1 MDGVIIKSTGSW
13 YLVRLQD
20 GKEVKARLLGRFK
33 LENKKISNPIAVG
46 DKVELLP
53 EAENFIIEVITPR
66 KNYIVRKSPKKK
78 HFAHMIAANV
88 DQAVLI
94 ASQKRPR
101 TSLGFIDR
109 FLVTL
114 EAFRIPGY
122 LLINKSDLYSKEE
135 QVALRGIMEL
145 YESIG
150 YQTMMTSFIEGLP
163 DRVGDWL
170 QAKTT
175 LLSGHSGSGKSTLI
189 NLLQP
194 NAHQQIGEISDF
206 ADKGVHTT
214 TFAEMF
220 SLDAD
225 THVIDTPGIK
235 ELGLAEITAEE
246 LSHYFPEMRNLMG
259 QCKFN
264 NCRHVDE
271 PSCAVQEA
279 VQSGHIALSRFESY
293 LSMMQEDDNRRYG

>member
-1 MDGVIIKSTGSW
+1 VDGVIIKSTGSW
-13 YLVRLQD
+13 YSVRLQD
-20 GKEVKARLLGRFK
+20 GKEVKARLPGRFK

-78 HFAHMIAANV
+78 HFAHMIAANI

-94 ASQKRPR
+94 ASHKRPR

-135 QVALRGIMEL
+135 QTALRDIMEL

-150 YQTMMTSFIEGLP
+150 YQAMMTSFIEGVP
-163 DRVGDWL
+163 HQVGDWL

-175 LLSGHSGSGKSTLI
+175 LLSGHSGAGKSTLI

-206 ADKGVHTT
+206 ANKGVHTT

-279 VQSGHIALSRFESY
+279 VQTGDIALSRFESY
-293 LSMMQEDDNRRYG
+293 LSMMQEDDNRR

>member
-13 YLVRLQD
+13 YSVRLQD
-20 GKEVKARLLGRFK
+20 GKEVKARLPGRFK
-33 LENKKISNPIAVG
+33 LESKKISNPIAVG

-78 HFAHMIAANV
+78 HFAHMIAANI

-94 ASQKRPR
+94 ASHKRPR

-135 QVALRGIMEL
+135 QAALRDIMEL

-150 YQTMMTSFIEGLP
+150 YQTMMTSFIEGVP
-163 DRVGDWL
+163 NQVGDWL

-206 ADKGVHTT
+206 ANKGVHTT

-279 VQSGHIALSRFESY
+279 VQTGDIALSRFESY
-293 LSMMQEDDNRRYG
+293 LSMMQEDDNRR

>member
-1 MDGVIIKSTGSW
+1 MYGVIIKSTGSW
-13 YLVRLQD
+13 YSVRLQD
-20 GKEVKARLLGRFK
+20 GKEVKARLPGRFK

-94 ASQKRPR
+94 ASHKRPK

-135 QVALRGIMEL
+135 QAALRGIMGL

-150 YQTMMTSFIEGLP
+150 YQTMMTSFIEEVP
-163 DRVGDWL
+163 HQVGDWL

-206 ADKGVHTT
+206 ANKGMHTT

-235 ELGLAEITAEE
+235 ELELAEITAEE

-279 VQSGHIALSRFESY
+279 VQSGDIALSRFESY
-293 LSMMQEDDNRRYG
+293 LSMMQEDDNRR

>member
-150 YQTMMTSFIEGLP
+150 YQTMMTSFIEGVP

-293 LSMMQEDDNRRYG
+293 LSMMQEDDNRR

>member
-13 YLVRLQD
+13 YSVRLQD
-20 GKEVKARLLGRFK
+20 GKEVKARLPGRFK

-78 HFAHMIAANV
+78 HFAHMIAANI

-94 ASQKRPR
+94 ASHKRPR

-135 QVALRGIMEL
+135 QAALRDIMEL

-150 YQTMMTSFIEGLP
+150 YQTMMTSFIEGVP
-163 DRVGDWL
+163 HQVGDWL

-175 LLSGHSGSGKSTLI
+175 LLSGHSGAGKSTLI

-206 ADKGVHTT
+206 ANKGVHTT

-225 THVIDTPGIK
+225 TYVIDTPGIK

-279 VQSGHIALSRFESY
+279 VQSGDIALSRFESY
-293 LSMMQEDDNRRYG
+293 LSMMQEDDNRR

>member
-78 HFAHMIAANV
+78 YFAHMIAANV

-94 ASQKRPR
+94 ASHKRPR

-135 QVALRGIMEL
+135 QAALRGIMEL

-150 YQTMMTSFIEGLP
+150 YQTMMTSFIEGVP
-163 DRVGDWL
+163 HQVGDWL
-170 QAKTT
+170 KAKTT

-214 TFAEMF
+214 TFAEIF

-246 LSHYFPEMRNLMG
+246 LSHYFPEMRNLMS

-264 NCRHVDE
+264 NCHHVDE

-293 LSMMQEDDNRRYG
+293 LSMMQEDDNRR

>member
-13 YLVRLQD
+13 YSVRLQD
-20 GKEVKARLLGRFK
+20 GKEVKARLPGRFK

-53 EAENFIIEVITPR
+53 EAENFIIEVIKPR

-78 HFAHMIAANV
+78 HFAHMIAANI

-94 ASQKRPR
+94 ASHKRPR

-135 QVALRGIMEL
+135 QTALRDIMEL

-150 YQTMMTSFIEGLP
+150 YQTMMTSFIEGVP
-163 DRVGDWL
+163 HQVGDWL

-175 LLSGHSGSGKSTLI
+175 LLSGHSGAGKSTLI

-194 NAHQQIGEISDF
+194 NAHQQIGDISDF
-206 ADKGVHTT
+206 ANKGVHTT

-279 VQSGHIALSRFESY
+279 VQTGDIALSRFESY
-293 LSMMQEDDNRRYG
+293 LSMMQEDDNRR

>member
-13 YLVRLQD
+13 YSVRLQD
-20 GKEVKARLLGRFK
+20 GKEVKARLPGRFK
-33 LENKKISNPIAVG
+33 LESKKISNPIAVG

-78 HFAHMIAANV
+78 HFSHMIAANI

-94 ASQKRPR
+94 ASHKRPR

-135 QVALRGIMEL
+135 QTALRGIMEL

-150 YQTMMTSFIEGLP
+150 YQTMMTSFIEGVP
-163 DRVGDWL
+163 HQVGDWL

-206 ADKGVHTT
+206 ANKGVHTT

-279 VQSGHIALSRFESY
+279 VQTGDIALSRFESY
-293 LSMMQEDDNRRYG
+293 LSMMQEDDNRR

>member
-20 GKEVKARLLGRFK
+20 GKEVKARLPGRFK

-78 HFAHMIAANV
+78 YFAHMIAANV

-94 ASQKRPR
+94 ASHKRPR

-135 QVALRGIMEL
+135 QAALRGIMEL

-150 YQTMMTSFIEGLP
+150 YQTMMTSFIEGVP
-163 DRVGDWL
+163 HQVGDWL
-170 QAKTT
+170 KAKTT

-214 TFAEMF
+214 TFAEIF

-246 LSHYFPEMRNLMG
+246 LSHYFPEMRNLMS

-264 NCRHVDE
+264 NCHHVDE

-293 LSMMQEDDNRRYG
+293 LSMMQEDDNRR

>member
-13 YLVRLQD
+13 YSVRLQD
-20 GKEVKARLLGRFK
+20 GKEVKARLPGRFK

-78 HFAHMIAANV
+78 HFAHMIAANI

-94 ASQKRPR
+94 ASHKRPR

-114 EAFRIPGY
+114 EAFRIPDY

-135 QVALRGIMEL
+135 QAALRGIMEL

-150 YQTMMTSFIEGLP
+150 YQTMMTSFIEGVP
-163 DRVGDWL
+163 HQVGDWL

-175 LLSGHSGSGKSTLI
+175 LLSGHSGAGKSTLI

-206 ADKGVHTT
+206 ANKGVHTT

-225 THVIDTPGIK
+225 TYVIDTPGIK

-279 VQSGHIALSRFESY
+279 VQSGDIALSRFESY
-293 LSMMQEDDNRRYG
+293 LSMMQEDDNRR

>member
-13 YLVRLQD
+13 YSVRLQD
-20 GKEVKARLLGRFK
+20 GKEVKARLPGRFK
-33 LENKKISNPIAVG
+33 LENKRISNPIAVG

-53 EAENFIIEVITPR
+53 EAENFVIEVITPR

-78 HFAHMIAANV
+78 HFAHMIAANI

-94 ASQKRPR
+94 ASHKRPR

-135 QVALRGIMEL
+135 QAALRGIMEL

-150 YQTMMTSFIEGLP
+150 YQTMMTSFIEGVP
-163 DRVGDWL
+163 HQVGDWL

-175 LLSGHSGSGKSTLI
+175 LLSGHSGAGKSTLI

-206 ADKGVHTT
+206 ANKGVHTT

-279 VQSGHIALSRFESY
+279 VQSGDIALSRFESY
-293 LSMMQEDDNRRYG
+293 LSMMQEDDNRR

>member
-206 ADKGVHTT
+206 ADKGMHTT

-293 LSMMQEDDNRRYG
+293 LSMMQEDDNRR

>member
-13 YLVRLQD
+13 YSVRLQD
-20 GKEVKARLLGRFK
+20 GKEVKARLPGRFK
-33 LENKKISNPIAVG
+33 LENKRISNPIAVG

-53 EAENFIIEVITPR
+53 EAENFVIEVITPR

-78 HFAHMIAANV
+78 HFAHMIAANI

-94 ASQKRPR
+94 ASHKRPR

-135 QVALRGIMEL
+135 QAALRGIMEL

-150 YQTMMTSFIEGLP
+150 YQTMMTSFIEGVP
-163 DRVGDWL
+163 HQVGDWL

-175 LLSGHSGSGKSTLI
+175 LLSGHSGAGKSTLI

-194 NAHQQIGEISDF
+194 NVHQQIGEISDF
-206 ADKGVHTT
+206 ANKGVHTT

-279 VQSGHIALSRFESY
+279 VQSGDIALSRFESY
-293 LSMMQEDDNRRYG
+293 LSMMQEDDNRR

>member
-1 MDGVIIKSTGSW
+1 M
-13 YLVRLQD
+13 RLQD
-20 GKEVKARLLGRFK
+20 GKEVKARLPGRFK
-33 LENKKISNPIAVG
+33 LENKRISNPIAVG

-53 EAENFIIEVITPR
+53 EAENFVIEVITPR

-78 HFAHMIAANV
+78 HFAHMIAANI

-94 ASQKRPR
+94 ASHKLPR

-135 QVALRGIMEL
+135 QAALRGIMEL

-150 YQTMMTSFIEGLP
+150 YQTMMTSFIEGVP
-163 DRVGDWL
+163 HQVGDWL

-175 LLSGHSGSGKSTLI
+175 LLSGHSGAGKSTLI

-194 NAHQQIGEISDF
+194 NVHQQIGEISDF
-206 ADKGVHTT
+206 ANKGVHTT

-235 ELGLAEITAEE
+235 ELGLAEIMAEE

-279 VQSGHIALSRFESY
+279 VQSGDIALSRFESY
-293 LSMMQEDDNRRYG
+293 LSMMQEDDNRR

>member
-1 MDGVIIKSTGSW
+1 VDGVIIKSTGSW
-13 YLVRLQD
+13 YSVRLQD
-20 GKEVKARLLGRFK
+20 GKEVKARLPGRFK

-78 HFAHMIAANV
+78 HFAHMIAANI

-94 ASQKRPR
+94 ASHKRPR

-135 QVALRGIMEL
+135 QTALRGIMEL

-150 YQTMMTSFIEGLP
+150 YQTMMTSFIEGVP
-163 DRVGDWL
+163 HQVGDWL

-175 LLSGHSGSGKSTLI
+175 LLSGHSGAGKSTLI

-206 ADKGVHTT
+206 ANKGVHTT

-225 THVIDTPGIK
+225 TYVIDTPGIK

-279 VQSGHIALSRFESY
+279 VQSGDIALSRFESY
-293 LSMMQEDDNRRYG
+293 LSMMQEDDNRR

>member
-20 GKEVKARLLGRFK
+20 GKEVKARLPGRFK

-78 HFAHMIAANV
+78 HFAHMIAANI

-94 ASQKRPR
+94 ASHKRPR

-122 LLINKSDLYSKEE
+122 LLINKSDLYLKEE
-135 QVALRGIMEL
+135 QAALLGIMEL

-150 YQTMMTSFIEGLP
+150 YQTMMTSFIEGVP
-163 DRVGDWL
+163 NQVVDWL

-194 NAHQQIGEISDF
+194 NAHQQISDISDF
-206 ADKGVHTT
+206 ANKGIHTT

-235 ELGLAEITAEE
+235 ELGLAEIMAEE

-264 NCRHVDE
+264 NCQHVDE

-293 LSMMQEDDNRRYG
+293 LSMMQEDDNRR

>member
-1 MDGVIIKSTGSW
+1 VDGVIIKSTGSW
-13 YLVRLQD
+13 YSVRLQD
-20 GKEVKARLLGRFK
+20 GKEVKARLPGRFK
-33 LENKKISNPIAVG
+33 LESKKISKPIAVG

-78 HFAHMIAANV
+78 HFAHMIAANI

-94 ASQKRPR
+94 ASHKRPR

-135 QVALRGIMEL
+135 QAALRGIMEL

-150 YQTMMTSFIEGLP
+150 YQTMMTSFIEGVP
-163 DRVGDWL
+163 HQVGDWL

-175 LLSGHSGSGKSTLI
+175 LLSGHSGAGKSTLI

-206 ADKGVHTT
+206 ANKGVHTT

-279 VQSGHIALSRFESY
+279 VQTGDIALSRFESY
-293 LSMMQEDDNRRYG
+293 LSMMQEDDNRR

>member
-20 GKEVKARLLGRFK
+20 GKEVKARLPGRFK

-53 EAENFIIEVITPR
+53 EAENFLIEVITPR

-94 ASQKRPR
+94 ASHKRPK

-135 QVALRGIMEL
+135 QAALRGIMGL

-150 YQTMMTSFIEGLP
+150 YQTMMTSFIEEVP
-163 DRVGDWL
+163 YQVRDWL

-206 ADKGVHTT
+206 ADKGMHTT

-293 LSMMQEDDNRRYG
+293 LSMMQEDDNRR

>member
-13 YLVRLQD
+13 YSVRLRD
-20 GKEVKARLLGRFK
+20 GKEVKARLPGRFK

-46 DKVELLP
+46 DKVELSA
-53 EAENFIIEVITPR
+53 EGENFIIEIIVPR

-78 HFAHMIAANV
+78 YFSHMIAANI
-88 DQAVLI
+88 DQAILI
-94 ASQKRPR
+94 ASHKRPR

-122 LLINKSDLYSKEE
+122 LLINKSDLYSKNE
-135 QVALRGIMEL
+135 QAALQGIMDL

-150 YQTMMTSFIEGLP
+150 YQTMMTSFIEEVPHRL
-163 DRVGDWL
+163 GDWL
-170 QAKTT
+170 RAKTT
-175 LLSGHSGSGKSTLI
+175 LLSGHSGAGKSTLI

-194 NAHQQIGEISDF
+194 NANQQIGEISDF
-206 ADKGVHTT
+206 AGKGVHTT

-220 SLDAD
+220 SLDID

-235 ELGLAEITAEE
+235 ELGLAEIKGEE
-246 LSHYFPEMRNLMG
+246 LSHYFPEIRALMG

-264 NCRHVDE
+264 DCLHIDE

-279 VQSGHIALSRFESY
+279 VESDKIALSRFESY
-293 LSMMQEDDNRRYG
+293 LSMMQEGDNRR

>member
-13 YLVRLQD
+13 YSVRLQD
-20 GKEVKARLLGRFK
+20 GKEVKARLPGRFK
-33 LENKKISNPIAVG
+33 LESKKISNPIAVG

-78 HFAHMIAANV
+78 HFAHMIAANI

-94 ASQKRPR
+94 ASHKRPR

-135 QVALRGIMEL
+135 QAALRDIMEL

-150 YQTMMTSFIEGLP
+150 YQTMMTSFIEGVP
-163 DRVGDWL
+163 HQVGDWL

-206 ADKGVHTT
+206 ANKGVHTT

-279 VQSGHIALSRFESY
+279 VQTGDIALSRFESY
-293 LSMMQEDDNRRYG
+293 LSMMQEDDNRR

>member
-13 YLVRLQD
+13 YSVRLQD
-20 GKEVKARLLGRFK
+20 GKEVKARLPGRFK
-33 LENKKISNPIAVG
+33 LESKKISNPIAVG

-78 HFAHMIAANV
+78 HFSHMIAANI

-94 ASQKRPR
+94 ASHKRPR

-135 QVALRGIMEL
+135 QAALRDIMEL

-150 YQTMMTSFIEGLP
+150 YQTMMTSFIEGVP
-163 DRVGDWL
+163 HQVGDWL

-206 ADKGVHTT
+206 ANKGVHTT

-279 VQSGHIALSRFESY
+279 VQTGDIALSRFESY
-293 LSMMQEDDNRRYG
+293 LSMMQEDDNRR

>member
-1 MDGVIIKSTGSW
+1 VDGVIIKSTGSW
-13 YLVRLQD
+13 YSVRLQD
-20 GKEVKARLLGRFK
+20 GKEVKARLPGRFK

-78 HFAHMIAANV
+78 HFAHMIAANI

-94 ASQKRPR
+94 ASHKRPR

-135 QVALRGIMEL
+135 QAALRGIMEL

-150 YQTMMTSFIEGLP
+150 YQTMMTSFIEGVP
-163 DRVGDWL
+163 HQVGDWL

-175 LLSGHSGSGKSTLI
+175 LLSGHSGAGKSTLI

-194 NAHQQIGEISDF
+194 NAHQQIGDISDF
-206 ADKGVHTT
+206 ANKGVHTT

-279 VQSGHIALSRFESY
+279 VQTGDIALSRFESY
-293 LSMMQEDDNRRYG
+293 LSMMQEDDNRR

>member
-13 YLVRLQD
+13 YSVRLQD
-20 GKEVKARLLGRFK
+20 GKEVKARLPGRFK

-53 EAENFIIEVITPR
+53 EAENFIIAVITPR

-78 HFAHMIAANV
+78 YFAHMIAANI
-88 DQAVLI
+88 DQAILI
-94 ASQKRPR
+94 ASHKRPR

-135 QVALRGIMEL
+135 QAALQGIMDL

-150 YQTMMTSFIEGLP
+150 YQTMMTSFIEGVP

-170 QAKTT
+170 RAKTT
-175 LLSGHSGSGKSTLI
+175 LLSGHSGAGKSTLI

-194 NAHQQIGEISDF
+194 NANQQIGEISDF
-206 ADKGVHTT
+206 ANKGVHTT

-220 SLDAD
+220 SLDAK

-235 ELGLAEITAEE
+235 ELGLAEIKGEE
-246 LSHYFPEMRNLMG
+246 LSHYFPEMRELMG

-264 NCRHVDE
+264 NCLHVDE
-271 PSCAVQEA
+271 PSCAVHEA
-279 VQSGHIALSRFESY
+279 VKSENIALSRFESY
-293 LSMMQEDDNRRYG
+293 LSMMQEDDNRR

>member
-13 YLVRLQD
+13 YSVRLQD
-20 GKEVKARLLGRFK
+20 GKEVKARLPGRFK

-78 HFAHMIAANV
+78 HFAHMIAANI

-94 ASQKRPR
+94 ASHKRPR

-135 QVALRGIMEL
+135 QAALRGIMEL

-150 YQTMMTSFIEGLP
+150 YQTMMTSFIEGVP
-163 DRVGDWL
+163 HQVGDWL

-206 ADKGVHTT
+206 ANKGVHTT

-225 THVIDTPGIK
+225 TYVIDTPGIK

-279 VQSGHIALSRFESY
+279 VQTGDIALSRFESY
-293 LSMMQEDDNRRYG
+293 LSMMQEDDNRR

>member
-1 MDGVIIKSTGSW
+1 VDGVIIKSTGSW
-13 YLVRLQD
+13 YSVRLQD
-20 GKEVKARLLGRFK
+20 GKEVKARLPGRFK

-78 HFAHMIAANV
+78 HFAHMIAANIG
-88 DQAVLI
+88 QAVLI
-94 ASQKRPR
+94 ASHKRPR

-135 QVALRGIMEL
+135 QAALRGIMEL

-150 YQTMMTSFIEGLP
+150 YQTMMTSFIEGVP
-163 DRVGDWL
+163 HQVGDWL

-175 LLSGHSGSGKSTLI
+175 LLSGHSGAGKSTLI

-206 ADKGVHTT
+206 ANKGVHTT

-279 VQSGHIALSRFESY
+279 VQSGDIALSRFESY
-293 LSMMQEDDNRRYG
+293 LSMMQEDDNRR

>member
-94 ASQKRPR
+94 ASHKRPR

-135 QVALRGIMEL
+135 QAALRGIMGL

-150 YQTMMTSFIEGLP
+150 YQTMMTSFIEEVP
-163 DRVGDWL
+163 YQVRDWL

-189 NLLQP
+189 NLLQT

-235 ELGLAEITAEE
+235 ELGLEEITAEE

-264 NCRHVDE
+264 NCRHVGE

-293 LSMMQEDDNRRYG
+293 LSMMQEDDNRR

>member
-13 YLVRLQD
+13 YSVRLQD
-20 GKEVKARLLGRFK
+20 GKEVKARLPGRFK

-53 EAENFIIEVITPR
+53 EAENFIIEVIKPR

-78 HFAHMIAANV
+78 HFSHMIAANI

-94 ASQKRPR
+94 ASHKRPR

-135 QVALRGIMEL
+135 QAALLGIMEL

-150 YQTMMTSFIEGLP
+150 YQTMMTSFIEGVP
-163 DRVGDWL
+163 HQVGDWL

-206 ADKGVHTT
+206 ANKGVHTT

-279 VQSGHIALSRFESY
+279 VQSGDIALSRFESY
-293 LSMMQEDDNRRYG
+293 LSMMQEDDNRR

>member
-13 YLVRLQD
+13 YSVRLQD
-20 GKEVKARLLGRFK
+20 GKEVKARLPGRFK

-78 HFAHMIAANV
+78 HFAHMIAANI

-94 ASQKRPR
+94 ASHKRPR

-135 QVALRGIMEL
+135 QAALRGIMEL

-150 YQTMMTSFIEGLP
+150 YQTMMTSFIEGVP
-163 DRVGDWL
+163 HQVGDWL

-175 LLSGHSGSGKSTLI
+175 LLSGHSGAGKSTLI

-194 NAHQQIGEISDF
+194 NVHQQIGEISDF
-206 ADKGVHTT
+206 ANKGVHTT

-279 VQSGHIALSRFESY
+279 VQSGDIALSRFESY
-293 LSMMQEDDNRRYG
+293 LSMMQEDDNRR

>member
-20 GKEVKARLLGRFK
+20 GKEVKARLPGRFK

-53 EAENFIIEVITPR
+53 EAENFLIEVITPR

-94 ASQKRPR
+94 ASHKRPK

-135 QVALRGIMEL
+135 QAALRGIMGL

-150 YQTMMTSFIEGLP
+150 YQTMMTSFIEEVP
-163 DRVGDWL
+163 YQVRDWL

-206 ADKGVHTT
+206 ADKGMHTT

-220 SLDAD
+220 SLDSD

-235 ELGLAEITAEE
+235 ELGLEEITAEE

-264 NCRHVDE
+264 NCRHVGE

-293 LSMMQEDDNRRYG
+293 LSMMQEDDNRH

>member
-13 YLVRLQD
+13 YSVRLQD
-20 GKEVKARLLGRFK
+20 GKEVKARLPGRFK
-33 LENKKISNPIAVG
+33 LESKKISNPIAVG

-78 HFAHMIAANV
+78 HFAHMIAANI

-94 ASQKRPR
+94 ASHKRPR

-135 QVALRGIMEL
+135 QAALRDIMEL

-150 YQTMMTSFIEGLP
+150 YQTMMTSFFEGVP
-163 DRVGDWL
+163 HQVGDWL

-206 ADKGVHTT
+206 ANKGVHTT

-279 VQSGHIALSRFESY
+279 VQTGDIALSRFESY
-293 LSMMQEDDNRRYG
+293 LSMMQEDDNRR

>member
-13 YLVRLQD
+13 YSVRLQD
-20 GKEVKARLLGRFK
+20 GKEVKARLPGRFK

-78 HFAHMIAANV
+78 HFAHMIAANI

-94 ASQKRPR
+94 ASHKRPR

-135 QVALRGIMEL
+135 QAALRGIMEL

-150 YQTMMTSFIEGLP
+150 YQTMMTSFIEGVP
-163 DRVGDWL
+163 HQVGDWL

-175 LLSGHSGSGKSTLI
+175 LLSGHSGAGKSTLI

-194 NAHQQIGEISDF
+194 NAHQQIGDISDF
-206 ADKGVHTT
+206 ANKGVHTT

-225 THVIDTPGIK
+225 TYVIDTPGIK

-279 VQSGHIALSRFESY
+279 VQSGDIALSRFESY
-293 LSMMQEDDNRRYG
+293 LSMMQEDDNRR

>member
-1 MDGVIIKSTGSW
+1 MEGVIIKSTGSW
-13 YLVRLQD
+13 YSVRLQD
-20 GKEVKARLLGRFK
+20 GKEVKARLPGRFK
-33 LENKKISNPIAVG
+33 LQNKKISNPIAVG

-78 HFAHMIAANV
+78 HFAHMIAANI

-94 ASQKRPR
+94 ASHKRPR

-135 QVALRGIMEL
+135 QAALRDIMEL

-150 YQTMMTSFIEGLP
+150 YQTMMTSFIEGVP
-163 DRVGDWL
+163 HQVGDWL

-206 ADKGVHTT
+206 ANKGVHTT

-279 VQSGHIALSRFESY
+279 VQTGDIALSRFESY
-293 LSMMQEDDNRRYG
+293 LSMMQEDDNRR

>member
-1 MDGVIIKSTGSW
+1 VDGVIIKSTGSW
-13 YLVRLQD
+13 YSVRLQD
-20 GKEVKARLLGRFK
+20 GKEVKARLPGRFK
-33 LENKKISNPIAVG
+33 LESKKISNPIAVG

-78 HFAHMIAANV
+78 HFAHMIAANI

-94 ASQKRPR
+94 ASHKRPR

-135 QVALRGIMEL
+135 QTALRDIMEL

-150 YQTMMTSFIEGLP
+150 YQTMMTSFIEGVP
-163 DRVGDWL
+163 HQVGDWL

-206 ADKGVHTT
+206 ANKGVHTT

-279 VQSGHIALSRFESY
+279 VQTGDIALSRFESY
-293 LSMMQEDDNRRYG
+293 LSMMQEDDNRR

>member
-13 YLVRLQD
+13 YSVRLQD
-20 GKEVKARLLGRFK
+20 GKEVKARLPGRFK

-53 EAENFIIEVITPR
+53 EAENFIIEVIKPR

-78 HFAHMIAANV
+78 HFSHMIAANI

-94 ASQKRPR
+94 ASHKRPR

-135 QVALRGIMEL
+135 QAALLGIMEL

-150 YQTMMTSFIEGLP
+150 YQTMMTSFIEGVP
-163 DRVGDWL
+163 NQVVDWL

-175 LLSGHSGSGKSTLI
+175 LLSGHSGAGKSTLI

-194 NAHQQIGEISDF
+194 NAHQQIGDISDF
-206 ADKGVHTT
+206 ANKGVHTT

-235 ELGLAEITAEE
+235 ELGLAEIMAEE

-264 NCRHVDE
+264 NCQHVDE

-293 LSMMQEDDNRRYG
+293 LSMMQEDDNRR